1 MARITIKDL
10 PGDKKISKEEM
21 KKLFGGAV
29 SGYKIHPSTGYYMGS
44 DPFVINDPSPPIP
57 PHLVE
62 LFGAK
67 RH

>member
-10 PGDKKISKEEM
+10 PGDKKISRKEM

-29 SGYKIHPSTGYYMGS
+29 SGYKIHPSTTYYMGS
-44 DPFVINDPSPPIP
+44 DPFVINDPSPGVP
-57 PHLVE
+57 PYLAE
-62 LFGAK
+62 LFGDK